1 MIVWAEQCAGNN
13 AGFARLLECLKSLA
27 AKSRTCLGAG
37 GTCKM
42 GPLGHA
48 HGVGAG
54 EEGSG
59 DEEGP
64 AGVLERALVDKLL

>member
-1 MIVWAEQCAGNN
+1 MRLRQKSACILVCLDASCEGESHGRALLPP
-13 AGFARLLECLKSLA
+13 AGFR
-27 AKSRTCLGAG
+27 R
-37 GTCKM
+37 
-42 GPLGHA
+42 A

-54 EEGSG
+54 EEESG

>member
-1 MIVWAEQCAGNN
+1 MFKPLADYRARIVLVPWSRIAAPHRPP
-13 AGFARLLECLKSLA
+13 AGFR
-27 AKSRTCLGAG
+27 R
-37 GTCKM
+37 
-42 GPLGHA
+42 A

-64 AGVLERALVDKLL
+64 AGVLERALASKLL